1 MTVMEKYRDLGLKL
15 TPQRIAILGYLTG
28 ITTHPSAEEIYKAV
42 SKEFPTMS
50 FATVYNTLDALK
62 AKGFLHELTIDPDK
76 KRYESNCTPHHHLIC
91 VECKDIIDIQRE
103 FKLDLSESTIKDFDL
118 LGSHVEFYGICRKCK
133 KLKSNT

>member
-1 MTVMEKYRDLGLKL
+1 
-15 TPQRIAILGYLTG
+15 
-28 ITTHPSAEEIYKAV
+28 
-42 SKEFPTMS
+42 MS

-91 VECKDIIDIQRE
+91 VECKNIIDIQRE

>member
-1 MTVMEKYRDLGLKL
+1 MVVMEKYRDLGLKL
-15 TPQRIAILGYLTG
+15 TPQRIAILGYLSG

-62 AKGFLHELTIDPDK
+62 AKGFLQEITIDPDK
-76 KRYESNCTPHHHLIC
+76 KRYEPNCTPHHHLIC
-91 VECKDIIDIQRE
+91 VECKNIIDIQRE

-118 LGSHVEFYGICRKCK
+118 LGSHVKFYGICRKCK
-133 KLKSNT
+133 KLKSST